1 MEDQKR
7 CSLGCFL
14 FRLIAACGCAAVLIL
29 PVFAHAR
36 TEAPEE
42 HGTLSVL
49 FENDYFFHTD
59 RDYTNGVEF
68 AWTTAPSDTPQW
80 SVDLARKLP
89 FFGQEGEVRAS
100 YALGQNIY
108 TPVDLRL
115 VDPPL
120 TERPYAGYLYLSYS
134 LTEKSET
141 TLDQLQVQLGVVGP
155 DSLAEQTQKFVHS
168 VLGDINP
175 QGWDTQL
182 RNEPAFVIGDE
193 RAWRFGPSH
202 SVLGFKFDVQP
213 HVGGMVGNV
222 YDFLNAGAI
231 ARVGFDLPDD
241 YGPPRIE
248 PSLPGTNFFE
258 PTAAFGWYLFAGV
271 DGRAIARN
279 IFLDGNTWQTSR
291 SVDRIPYVGDLQL
304 GAAITF
310 EQWRLSFTH
319 VFRTR
324 EYRTQVHADQFGA
337 INLSYRF

>member
-1 MEDQKR
+1 MK
-7 CSLGCFL
+7 
-14 FRLIAACGCAAVLIL
+14 FRLAGYSLARRL
-29 PVFAHAR
+29 VFALVPAS
-36 TEAPEE
+36 ACLAVSVGPAKAQVQPER
-42 HGTLSVL
+42 GTFSVL

-68 AWTTAPSDTPQW
+68 AWTTAPADTPQW
-80 SVDLARKLP
+80 SVDFARLLP
-89 FFGQEGEVRAS
+89 FFSQEGEVRAS

-108 TPVDLRL
+108 TPTDLRL
-115 VDPPL
+115 ADPPL
-120 TERPYAGYLYLSYS
+120 TERPYAGYLYFAYG

-141 TLDQLQVQLGVVGP
+141 TLDQLQIQLGVVGP
-155 DSLAEQTQKFVHS
+155 DSLAEQTQKFVHRVIS
-168 VLGDINP
+168 DVIP
-175 QGWDTQL
+175 RGWDTQL
-182 RNEPAFVIGDE
+182 HNEPAFAIGDE
-193 RAWRFGPSH
+193 RAWRAFASGSF
-202 SVLGFKFDVQP
+202 LGFSFDVAP
-213 HVGGMVGNV
+213 HVGGMVGTV
-222 YDFLNAGAI
+222 YDYLNAGAI
-231 ARVGFDLPDD
+231 GRIGFDLPDD

-291 SVDRIPYVGDLQL
+291 SVEKIPWVGDLQL

>member
-1 MEDQKR
+1 MDIQGR
-7 CSLGCFL
+7 RSLGAAVPG
-14 FRLIAACGCAAVLIL
+14 LIAVCGCAAIL
-29 PVFAHAR
+29 SIPVSAQAQVQ
-36 TEAPEE
+36 TAEE
-42 HGTLSVL
+42 RGTLSVL

-89 FFGQEGEVRAS
+89 FFGQEGDVRAS

-120 TERPYAGYLYLSYS
+120 TERPYAGYLYLSYG
-134 LTEKSET
+134 LAEKSET

-155 DSLAEQTQKFVHS
+155 DSLAEETQKFVHR
-168 VLGDINP
+168 VLGDTIP

-182 RNEPAFVIGDE
+182 HNEPAFVIGDE
-193 RAWRFGPSH
+193 HAWKALASGSL
-202 SVLGFKFDVQP
+202 LGFSFDVAP
-213 HVGGMVGNV
+213 HVGGMVGTV
-222 YDFLNAGAI
+222 YDFLNAGAM

-248 PSLPGTNFFE
+248 PSLPGTSFFE

-279 IFLDGNTWQTSR
+279 IFLDGNTWETSR
-291 SVDRIPYVGDLQL
+291 SVEKIPYVGDLQL